1 MLYLSRPFRA
11 QCSQPVAHCKK
22 KVQWPTPQSFSFKKK
37 YYISDSKRNVMS
49 SVILNI
55 KEEKISRFSFCNA
68 LTYIVITPPSWL
80 KPAVNNRQQT
90 TGNTLRICELSLKK
104 CNSEYNFNKS
114 YLTKFHKVC
123 FHALRWC
130 ITLPLVYIIF
140 KTI

>member
-1 MLYLSRPFRA
+1 MP
-11 QCSQPVAHCKK
+11 
-22 KVQWPTPQSFSFKKK
+22 
-37 YYISDSKRNVMS
+37 

-55 KEEKISRFSFCNA
+55 KEENLSKNCFCNA
-68 LTYIVITPPSWL
+68 LTYIAITPPRWL
-80 KPAVNNRQQT
+80 KPAVDNRQQT
-90 TGNTLRICELSLKK
+90 TDNSLRICELLLKK

-130 ITLPLVYIIF
+130 ITLPLVNIIF